1 MMKQVLG
8 LAALTA
14 FVPLCHA
21 QSASNITLYGVV
33 DAGVSYI
40 DNGAA
45 TRSNSVALS
54 SGVLT
59 ASLFGF
65 RGVEDLGGGL
75 KAKFQLEAGFDS
87 DTGASK
93 TYASNP
99 SSATPSA
106 TGGAAVSGLF
116 NRRSFVG
123 LEGGFG
129 SVTLGRDYTP
139 LFYAARDSD
148 VTGLTLYGNLQQTV
162 FLSGT
167 GVERFARASNAV
179 FYESPDLAGFKG
191 RAMFSAGSESAGG
204 AGAPPS
210 DANRMWGVNGTYA
223 KDGLVLAGAYQELK
237 LPLVAGT
244 PAAFTGSSGTRKDHW
259 IGAKYTFGAYS
270 LSAGYFLAKQVTNRD
285 NTDVWLGGSA
295 KLGAGTV
302 YANLQHMK
310 QEAAVGAAAT
320 ANVFGLGYVHP
331 LSRRTSLYASY
342 GQVNNS
348 ANAAFLLIGN
358 DPVTA
363 PGALGAGIKA
373 VTLGIRHFF

>member
-1 MMKQVLG
+1 MKKQVL
-8 LAALTA
+8 ALSAMAA
-14 FVPLCHA
+14 FVPLSHA
-21 QSASNITLYGVV
+21 QSAPGVTVYGVI

-40 DNGAA
+40 DNGAKA
-45 TRSNSVALS
+45 RSNSVALS

-59 ASLFGF
+59 ASLFGL
-65 RGVEDLGGGL
+65 RGAEDLGGGL

-93 TYASNP
+93 TYTSNP
-99 SSATPSA
+99 SSATPGA
-106 TGGAAVSGLF
+106 TGGAPVTGLF

-129 SVTLGRDYTP
+129 SVTFGRDYTP
-139 LFYAARDSD
+139 LYYAARDSD

-191 RAMFSAGSESAGG
+191 RAMLSAGSESAGG

-210 DANRMWGVNGTYA
+210 DANRMWGLNGTYTMN
-223 KDGLVLAGAYQELK
+223 GLAFVGAYQELK

-244 PAAFTGSSGTRKDHW
+244 PAAFTGSSGKRKDHLV
-259 IGAKYTFGAYS
+259 GVKYAFEDWTFS
-270 LSAGYFLAKQVTNRD
+270 TGYFLSKQPTNTD
-285 NTDVWLGGSA
+285 NTDVWLGA
-295 KLGAGTV
+295 AANLGLGRV
-302 YANLQHMK
+302 YATVQRMK
-310 QEAAVGAAAT
+310 QGVSAGAAAT

-331 LSRRTSLYASY
+331 LSRRTSLYAAF
-342 GQVNNS
+342 GHVHNS
-348 ANAAFLLIGN
+348 PNAAFLLIGN

-363 PGALGAGIKA
+363 PSALGAGVKA
-373 VTLGIRHFF
+373 LTVGMRHFF